1 MADKKK
7 NIDQIIN
14 ESFQSS
20 DFDFDSSSWDN
31 VKSKLDTSSSVD
43 KIVYSAMNPTAS
55 SNLPEGAWDNMK
67 DALDIETVWKR
78 LEKRTKRRP
87 ILFWWKVAGVAILLS
102 LISYEL
108 NYKTRLV
115 DDYQNGV
122 NRKVTSNKTIPKN
135 VNEIIRQSIPV
146 KAPDIKVSKKEEV
159 YYQNNIDSKD
169 YRARDLVAV
178 LGEDIDIDKEK
189 TAASHS
195 KIINEIDR
203 VRSNSFKTIDL
214 FFDKSVVGLADYS
227 DSIVLPDTKSRLT
240 IGIVGELNNTWISD
254 VETRLGY
261 SKSSLVYN
269 DFSIS
274 PSYGF
279 YVDYKINPGLI
290 VSSEMFVN
298 SIMVT
303 KNNLYR
309 NGELTK
315 KETDLEY
322 FKSSLFVSKNIEMN
336 KLKVGNSLRFSGG
349 GYFSYL
355 KRSFI
360 KYNNVITKLN
370 RGYKLFDYGL
380 KAGISHNLDFKR
392 INFSYGVETT
402 YGLNNVFDGEETPSY
417 LNTTRNISYGFNIK
431 LGYRL

>member
-7 NIDQIIN
+7 NIDHIIN

-20 DFDFDSSSWDN
+20 DFDFDNSSWGN
-31 VKSKLDTSSSVD
+31 VKSKLETSTTVD
-43 KIVYSAMNPTAS
+43 KIVYSALNPTS
-55 SNLPEGAWDNMK
+55 YDLPEGAWEDMN

-78 LEKRTKRRP
+78 IEKRTKTRP
-87 ILFWWKVAGVAILLS
+87 VLFWWKVAGIAILLS

-108 NYKTRLV
+108 NYHDRLI
-115 DDYQNGV
+115 DDHLNGVHEKVISNRTMPENIEKMNKQLTTEKSANIQNGNKDEV
-122 NRKVTSNKTIPKN
+122 INKKNIVSSNNK
-135 VNEIIRQSIPV
+135 VNEGST
-146 KAPDIKVSKKEEV
+146 VSDKK
-159 YYQNNIDSKD
+159 I
-169 YRARDLVAV
+169 
-178 LGEDIDIDKEK
+178 DIDIKE
-189 TAASHS
+189 TAAIHF
-195 KIINEIDR
+195 KIIKEINR
-203 VRSNSFKTIDL
+203 VRSKPIKSIDL
-214 FFDKSVVGLADYS
+214 DLDKSIVGLTDYS
-227 DSIVLPDTKSRLT
+227 DSIVFPVDKSKLT

-261 SKSSLVYN
+261 SKNSLVYN
-269 DFSIS
+269 DFSIT

-279 YVDYKINPGLI
+279 YIDYKLTPGFI
-290 VSSEMFVN
+290 ISSEMFVN

-355 KRSFI
+355 KRSFV
-360 KYNNVITKLN
+360 KYDNVITKLN
-370 RGYKLFDYGL
+370 SGYKLFDYGI

-402 YGLNNVFDGEETPSY
+402 YGLNNVFDGQESPSH
-417 LNTTRNISYGFNIK
+417 LNNTRNISYGFDIK
-431 LGYRL
+431 LGYRF